1 MPARVKVR
9 ALVGPMLA
17 LLVLAPQAGRA
28 QTGDD
33 PVVATVNGEPVRR
46 AEVMAEMGALPAH
59 YRELPLDQLYP
70 VVLNRIID
78 GRLLLAEALKRKLD
92 DDPKVRQRVI
102 RLRNR
107 MVQEELLDRHVRQQV
122 TDELVRERYARYL
135 ERNPTVRGVSARNIL
150 VETEEEARQVIE
162 ALKAGADFEALAKAR
177 SLGPTASRGGDLGRF
192 GPDEMMREISDAA
205 FGMEPGTFS
214 QEPVESPFGWHVILV
229 EELSKVQPLSFEQVR
244 DELVTAL
251 SKQVIAELVAELRR
265 DARITRFNID
275 GTAAPEGMFD
285 VPAPATR
292 Q

>member
-78 GRLLLAEALKRKLD
+78 GRLLLAEALERKLD

-122 TDELVRERYARYL
+122 TEEVVRERYARYL
-135 ERNPTVRGVSARNIL
+135 EQNPTVRGVSARNIL

-177 SLGPTASRGGDLGRF
+177 SVGPTASRGGDLGRF
-192 GPDEMMREISDAA
+192 GPDEMMRDISDAA

-229 EELSKVQPLSFEQVR
+229 EELSKVKPLSFEQVR

-285 VPAPATR
+285 APAPAI
-292 Q
+292 QQ

>member
-28 QTGDD
+28 QSGDG
-33 PVVATVNGEPVRR
+33 PVVATVNGEPIHR
-46 AEVMAEMGALPAH
+46 AAVMAEMGALPAH

-78 GRLLLAEALKRKLD
+78 GRLLLAEGLKRKLD
-92 DDPKVRQRVI
+92 DDPKLRRRVN
-102 RLRNR
+102 RLRDR
-107 MVQEELLDRHVRQQV
+107 MIQEELLDRHVRQQV
-122 TDELVRERYARYL
+122 TEEVVRDRYARYL
-135 ERNPTVRGVSARNIL
+135 EQNPTVRGVSARNIL
-150 VETEEEARQVIE
+150 VETEAEARAVIE

-177 SLGPTASRGGDLGRF
+177 SVGPTASRGGDLGRF

-205 FGMEPGTFS
+205 FGMEPGSFS

-229 EELSKVQPLSFEQVR
+229 EALRKVEPLSFEQAR

-251 SKQVIAELVAELRR
+251 SKQVIAELVEKLRR

-275 GTAAPEGMFD
+275 GTTAPAGMFD
-285 VPAPATR
+285 APAPAT
-292 Q
+292 QQ

>member
-1 MPARVKVR
+1 MPARVRVR

-28 QTGDD
+28 QSGDD

-92 DDPKVRQRVI
+92 DDPKLRQRVI

-122 TDELVRERYARYL
+122 TEEVVRERYGRYL
-135 ERNPTVRGVSARNIL
+135 EQNPTVRGVSARHIL
-150 VETEEEARQVIE
+150 VETEEEAREVIE

-177 SLGPTASRGGDLGRF
+177 SVGPSASRGGDLGRF

-214 QEPVESPFGWHVILV
+214 QEPVESPFGWHVIKV

-251 SKQVIAELVAELRR
+251 SKQVIAELVEALRR

-285 VPAPATR
+285 PPAPAT
-292 Q
+292 QE

>member
-28 QTGDD
+28 QSGDD

-78 GRLLLAEALKRKLD
+78 GRLLLAEGLKRKLD
-92 DDPKVRQRVI
+92 DDPKLRQRVI

-107 MVQEELLDRHVRQQV
+107 MLQEELLDRHVRQQV
-122 TDELVRERYARYL
+122 TEAVVRDRYARYL
-135 ERNPTVRGVSARNIL
+135 EQNPTVRGVSARNIL
-150 VETEEEARQVIE
+150 VETEAEAREVIE

-177 SLGPTASRGGDLGRF
+177 SVGPTASRGGDLGRF
-192 GPDEMMREISDAA
+192 GPDEMMQQISDAA

-214 QEPVESPFGWHVILV
+214 QEPVESPFGWHVIKV
-229 EELSKVQPLSFEQVR
+229 EELQKVQPLSFEQVR

-251 SKQVIAELVAELRR
+251 SKQVIAELVEELRR

-285 VPAPATR
+285 PPAPAT
-292 Q
+292 QQ

>member
-1 MPARVKVR
+1 MPAPVKVR

-28 QTGDD
+28 QSGDG
-33 PVVATVNGEPVRR
+33 PVVATVNGEPIRR

-78 GRLLLAEALKRKLD
+78 GRLLLAEGLKRKLD
-92 DDPKVRQRVI
+92 DDPKLRQRVN
-102 RLRNR
+102 RLRDR

-122 TDELVRERYARYL
+122 TEEVVRERYARYL
-135 ERNPTVRGVSARNIL
+135 EQNPTVRGVSARNIL
-150 VETEEEARQVIE
+150 VDTEEAARQVIE

-177 SLGPTASRGGDLGRF
+177 SVGPTASRGGDLGRF
-192 GPDEMMREISDAA
+192 EPDEMMQEISDAA

-214 QEPVESPFGWHVILV
+214 QEPVESPFGWHVIKV
-229 EELSKVQPLSFEQVR
+229 EELRKVQPLSFEQAR

-251 SKQVIAELVAELRR
+251 SKQVIAELVEELRR

-285 VPAPATR
+285 LPAPAT
-292 Q
+292 QQ